1 MDSLPSQ
8 FKKDKKMLV
17 FHPSSNDVKE
27 AFERT
32 QKLGVLPNS
41 FTRGQGRM
49 TGFLGEVAF
58 ELLYPNSEY
67 VGDSCFTYDYV
78 MGRRKIDVK
87 SKTCIGKPLP
97 HYTASVNTKDKKLNA
112 TTYFFVRVR
121 KDLTRVWLL
130 GWASKQKMETKA
142 EFKKRGEKDEFG
154 FTYKVDGYHLPI
166 KHLRRPDS
174 L

>member
-1 MDSLPSQ
+1 MDSLPPQ
-8 FKKDKKMLV
+8 FKKDKKMIV

-87 SKTCIGKPLP
+87 SSNYVI
-97 HYTASVNTKDKKLNA
+97 
-112 TTYFFVRVR
+112 
-121 KDLTRVWLL
+121 
-130 GWASKQKMETKA
+130 
-142 EFKKRGEKDEFG
+142 
-154 FTYKVDGYHLPI
+154 
-166 KHLRRPDS
+166 
-174 L
+174 